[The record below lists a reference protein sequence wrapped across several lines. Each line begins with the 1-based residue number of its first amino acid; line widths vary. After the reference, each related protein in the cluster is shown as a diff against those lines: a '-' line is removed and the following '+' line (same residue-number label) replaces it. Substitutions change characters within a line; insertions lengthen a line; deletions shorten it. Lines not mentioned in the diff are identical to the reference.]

1 MVSPIPPSRVVVA
14 MSGGV
19 DSSVTAAL
27 LRERGHDV
35 VGLFMRN
42 GVEHAT
48 RSSRQG
54 CCSAADA
61 QDARRVADRLGIP
74 FYALDFSAE
83 FRTVVD
89 RFVAEYAR
97 GRTPNP
103 CIECNQALKFGRL
116 LDYADA
122 VGATHVATGHY
133 ARLENGVLRRGHDRA
148 KDQSYVLFALSPAQI
163 ARTLL
168 PIGALSKDEVR
179 AEARRFDL
187 PVSAKPESM
196 EICFVPD
203 NDYRRL
209 IRERAAPRPG
219 PMVDMERRLLAEH
232 PGIENFTVGQRE
244 GLGIALGRPAY
255 VVALEPETN
264 TVVVGFADDL
274 LSRGLVARRV
284 NWLGGAPAGTL
295 DADVQIRA
303 HHRPAAATLTLDGDA
318 VHVAFRE
325 PVRAV
330 TPGQA
335 AVFYRGDDVL
345 GGGWIERGI
354 PA

>member
-1 MVSPIPPSRVVVA
+1 MRVVVA

-19 DSSVTAAL
+19 DSSVAAAL
-27 LRERGHDV
+27 LREQGHDV

-42 GVEHAT
+42 GVEHAGT
-48 RSSRQG
+48 SSKQG

-61 QDARRVADRLGIP
+61 YDARRVADRLGIP
-74 FYALDFSAE
+74 FYAIDFSRE
-83 FRTVVD
+83 FAGIVD
-89 RFVAEYAR
+89 HFVAEYAR

-103 CIECNQALKFGRL
+103 CIVCNQSLKFGRL

-122 VGATHVATGHY
+122 AGCSHVATGHY
-133 ARLENGVLRRGHDRA
+133 ARIEAGRVFRGRDRA
-148 KDQSYVLFALSPAQI
+148 KDQSYVLFNLDRRQRE
-163 ARTLL
+163 RTLF
-168 PIGALSKDEVR
+168 PVGSMGKDEVR
-179 AEARRFDL
+179 AAAERFAL
-187 PVSAKPESM
+187 PVSGKPESM

-209 IRERAAPRPG
+209 VRERTGDRPG
-219 PMVDMERRLLAEH
+219 PMVDTTGRVLAEH
-232 PGIENFTVGQRE
+232 PGIQNFTVGQRE

-255 VVALEPETN
+255 VVELRAETN

-274 LSRGLVARRV
+274 LSSGLLARRV
-284 NWLGGAPAGTL
+284 HWLSDPGPGSLEAA
-295 DADVQIRA
+295 VQIRA
-303 HHRPAAATLTLDGDA
+303 HHDPAPALVHPDGDSA
-318 VHVAFRE
+318 RVDFRS

-335 AVFYRGDDVL
+335 AVFYRGDEVL
-345 GGGWIERGI
+345 GGGWIESGR